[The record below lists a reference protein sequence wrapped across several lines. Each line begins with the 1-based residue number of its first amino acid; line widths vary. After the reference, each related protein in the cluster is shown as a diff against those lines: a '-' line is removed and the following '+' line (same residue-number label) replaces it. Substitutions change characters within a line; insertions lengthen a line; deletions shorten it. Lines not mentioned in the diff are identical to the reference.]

1 MLKKL
6 YFDFRDVLRAPRLGF
21 SAKKVWVQF
30 QGLVVGLFG
39 YGVLAYVALLL
50 NGATLG
56 EIWYTYGALPVPLCF
71 TSNLFAGMEWYLW
84 IIVGLGVLWALVI
97 GLMAATA
104 TAKLT
109 YEQLRGNDF
118 YSKKEAWR
126 FARKHASAVILSPV
140 GMAIVV
146 AVLIGGGL
154 LIGLIAGTGA
164 VGAWLTS
171 AFYPVIMAITIFTV
185 YLVLIVLVGMII
197 APAVV
202 ATTKNDTFETI
213 FELFST
219 ASAQPWRL
227 VVYNILLGIVMGIA
241 GVILIVFVVLAL
253 KLMQTVFGLTW
264 GSDFT
269 AYVFPQA
276 GAYTYAFLKAPASIV
291 QYGTMNCV
299 YQASLQTGIPM
310 MDIIYSVPG
319 LNWIAWLSMAPLA
332 VAPGAGLQVAAIIYT
347 VWTVIL
353 LGLIVS
359 YFTSTFHVGQ
369 TLIYIALRKR
379 KDDENLLE
387 RKDYEEEFPEFEV
400 PEETEEGKEGA
411 EAKEETKE
419 PEKVEETKDDKT
431 GDKDG

>member
-6 YFDFRDVLRAPRLGF
+6 HFDFRDVLRAPRLGF

-39 YGVLAYVALLL
+39 YAVLAYVALLIE
-50 NGATLG
+50 GFTLG
-56 EIWYTYGALPVPLCF
+56 EIWTAFGALPLPICCGLHWYGWVI
-71 TSNLFAGMEWYLW
+71 FA
-84 IIVGLGVLWALVI
+84 LGGLWALVI
-97 GLMAATA
+97 CLMAGTA
-104 TAKLT
+104 TSKLT

-126 FARKHASAVILSPV
+126 FARKHAPAVILSPV

-146 AVLIGGGL
+146 AILIGGGL

-185 YLVLIVLVGMII
+185 YLVLIVLVGLII
-197 APAVV
+197 SPAVV

-219 ASAQPWRL
+219 VSAQPWRL
-227 VVYNILLGIVMGIA
+227 VLYNILLGIAMAIA
-241 GVILIVFVVLAL
+241 GLILIIFIVLAL
-253 KLMQTVFGLTW
+253 KLMQTVFGLAW

-269 AYVFPQA
+269 GYVFPQA
-276 GAYTYAFLKAPASIV
+276 GAYTFAFLKTPASIL
-291 QYGTMNCV
+291 QANTMNCV
-299 YQASLQTGIPM
+299 AQISLESGLPM
-310 MDIIYSVPG
+310 SEIIYTVPG
-319 LNWIAWLSMAPLA
+319 LNWIAWLGLPPLA
-332 VAPGAGLQVAAIIYT
+332 VQPSAGLQVAAIIYT
-347 VWTVIL
+347 VWTVVL

-359 YFTSTFHVGQ
+359 YYFSTFYVGQ
-369 TLIYIALRKR
+369 TLIYIALRKK

-400 PEETEEGKEGA
+400 PEENEDTADGTES
-411 EAKEETKE
+411 EAPEEAADEAPDE
-419 PEKVEETKDDKT
+419 PSGDD
-431 GDKDG
+431 D